1 MTTTIERRIFNSA
14 AIWTVLGLLSG
25 LGYRELT
32 RTLEFTGKTQLAVA
46 HTHAL
51 VLGTVM
57 LLIVLLLTRVF
68 SLATDERLGYLLGFW
83 NAGLALTFGM
93 LVTKGTLQ
101 VLGNELANHKAVAG
115 VSGLGHILLAGSFV
129 VLFLIV
135 RKGLG
140 STPTPAAEVAPAS
153 VS

>member
-1 MTTTIERRIFNSA
+1 MCIRDS
-14 AIWTVLGLLSG
+14 
-25 LGYRELT
+25 
-32 RTLEFTGKTQLAVA
+32 
-46 HTHAL
+46 
-51 VLGTVM
+51 
-57 LLIVLLLTRVF
+57 
-68 SLATDERLGYLLGFW
+68 
-83 NAGLALTFGM
+83 
-93 LVTKGTLQ
+93 
-101 VLGNELANHKAVAG
+101 HKAVAG